1 MSGFLSEV
9 SKDSKDALESISS
22 TVDGKFRFMGGM
34 DAKDEMGG
42 SSKWCVLIRDPSEIC
57 GGLIGSA
64 GKFCAVKRG
73 QCKVS
78 SHAQKRVPNLSP
90 GLFVRAGIPK
100 EELRVA
106 PRIDLADVTGEL
118 CQEVLGKDF
127 SSVQEVVQFFDQI
140 NSEEKDVKKQLKF
153 DDLNEAHVEKK
164 VRVNTKT
171 PAKRTRENF
180 IERYEQFHSS
190 SLSGS
195 TLTDEALEILEKVKV
210 FNQFLATQL
219 DDGQAVGIINSEKLD
234 ALKLEI
240 GLWPSEAKGTTPLS
254 LWVGL
259 AELQDDMDALHHRH
273 EEAVAQANKRW
284 KASADESWKVAVQG
298 VATALSSDIDTLRG
312 NVRLAVE
319 AVEQQVNSVKGNGWT
334 EFQSVATLYEA
345 NEIASVHDVE
355 LQTIKDQV
363 NRIQSQVQTLVES
376 YLSLCG

>member
-1 MSGFLSEV
+1 M
-9 SKDSKDALESISS
+9 
-22 TVDGKFRFMGGM
+22 
-34 DAKDEMGG
+34 
-42 SSKWCVLIRDPSEIC
+42 
-57 GGLIGSA
+57 
-64 GKFCAVKRG
+64 
-73 QCKVS
+73 
-78 SHAQKRVPNLSP
+78 HVPNLSP

-106 PRIDLADVTGEL
+106 PHIDLADVTGEL
-118 CQEVLGKDF
+118 CQEVLGKEF
-127 SSVQEVVQFFDQI
+127 SSVQEVVQFFDHI

-180 IERYEQFHSS
+180 IERYDQFHGST
-190 SLSGS
+190 LSGS
-195 TLTDEALEILEKVKV
+195 TLTDEALDILEKVKV

-219 DDGQAVGIINSEKLD
+219 NEGQTVGIINSEKLD

-240 GLWPSEAKGTTPLS
+240 GLWPSEAKGSTPLS

-259 AELQDDMDALHHRH
+259 AELQDDMEALFKRH

-284 KASADESWKVAVQG
+284 KASDNESWKVAVQG
-298 VATALSSDIDTLRG
+298 VSTALSSDIDTLRG
-312 NVRLAVE
+312 NVRRAVE
-319 AVEQQVNSVKGNGWT
+319 AVEQQVSSVKGSGWT

-355 LQTIKDQV
+355 IRAIKDQV
-363 NRIQSQVQTLVES
+363 NRIQSQVQTLVAGKQS
-376 YLSLCG
+376 GGPLRAVRVGSHTFHSCGGTRCLV